1 MMAFDKLYKANE
13 AARMLGVSKR
23 TFLKWCH
30 ESRISFIRYPGGA
43 YKFRESVLE
52 IFLGRNT
59 IPATNTPPDLKTRLF
74 VVKKKRAA

>member
-23 TFLKWCH
+23 TLLKWCH
-30 ESRISFIRYPGGA
+30 ESRISFIRYPEGA

-59 IPATNTPPDLKTRLF
+59 IPATNTPPDLSRLF
-74 VVKKKRAA
+74 IVKKKKAA